1 VLSDWLLNFFFYEP
15 ITAAAWMTGK
25 SYLHLK
31 EPGTFIFHQQARRP
45 LAARSCLHL
54 QPLTPGTGFSI
65 IHHADRTVQS

>member
-1 VLSDWLLNFFFYEP
+1 VLSDWLLNFFFYGLINE
-15 ITAAAWMTGK
+15 AAWMTGK

-54 QPLTPGTGFSI
+54 QPSAPATGFSI
-65 IHHADRTVQS
+65 VHYADRTVQS